1 MTITQQTP
9 PGWYPDPEG
18 NGLRYFDGTQWT
30 DHRSGVH
37 QTPPP
42 QQQPMPPYGNGNG
55 FGGPPPVVNPHLAQ
69 ARPPKKSN
77 TWKWVV
83 GGIAALFVIGA
94 IASGSSSTSTDND
107 EGGKSGS
114 QVASNGKKSEKAEKE
129 TKAKKDPENVEK
141 PEAKPKPPAQPA
153 EPEMTSGQENAL
165 ESAQN
170 YVDMSGFSKKGLIQ
184 QLSSS
189 AGEGFSRADA
199 TFAAKHVDVNWK
211 EEAVESAQGYLDM
224 GSFSREGLI
233 EQLSSSAG
241 EGFTLAQA
249 QYAVDKVY

>member
-30 DHRSGVH
+30 EHRSGVH

-55 FGGPPPVVNPHLAQ
+55 FGGPPPVVNAHLGQ

-94 IASGSSSTSTDND
+94 ITSGSSSTSTDED
-107 EGGKSGS
+107 DGGKSGS
-114 QVASNGKKSEKAEKE
+114 QVASSGTKSEKAEKE
-129 TKAKKDPENVEK
+129 AKANKDPESVEK
-141 PEAKPKPPAQPA
+141 PEAKPEPPAKPA
-153 EPEMTSGQENAL
+153 EPEMTSGQENAV
-165 ESAQN
+165 ESAQS
-170 YVDMSGFSKKGLIQ
+170 YLEMSGFSKEGLIE
-184 QLSSS
+184 QLSSD
-189 AGEGFSRADA
+189 AGEGFTKAEA
-199 TFAAKHVDVNWK
+199 KFAVNHVDVDWND
-211 EEAVESAQGYLDM
+211 EAVESAQSYLEM
-224 GSFSREGLI
+224 GGFSRQGLI

-241 EGFTLAQA
+241 EGFTPAQT